1 MKAQKCHYVCA
12 TAIVIEIR
20 NNVLRNLKLDLTRH
34 ALCTVY
40 HSTSSQ
46 VCVHRLLILKLLI
59 QTSIV
64 RQQASAYTLAGSLAF
79 TRAPSTTRGQKAAL
93 LLQLFTDRMGGELDQ
108 LGYIR
113 RRVGY
118 RFAP

>member
-1 MKAQKCHYVCA
+1 MISAMYSISQHQQSGVCTPVTDIKTPHPNIDRA
-12 TAIVIEIR
+12 STGLCLHT
-20 NNVLRNLKLDLTRH
+20 VLT
-34 ALCTVY
+34 
-40 HSTSSQ
+40 
-46 VCVHRLLILKLLI
+46 
-59 QTSIV
+59 
-64 RQQASAYTLAGSLAF
+64 GSLAF

-113 RRVGY
+113 WRVGY